1 MSEAQGTFAPET
13 ILELSKSA
21 KRQWELGQVRRIA
34 IGTLAQNGTLQ
45 QCSETEATWQVS
57 IRSIEKEAS
66 FSSALPTQ
74 IVTLIAGDFIE
85 LTVDGEQH
93 GLEPLRPLKFTT
105 NAPVE
110 ASQPTEELL
119 AVYVAADP
127 QNVRPT
133 VRIVELS
140 KKREQHL
147 FDGQLGI
154 LLQGSALLLLG
165 DQQQPVNLR
174 DTVAGSDAQEPRI
187 SGRGVMAVVSFDPA

>member
-1 MSEAQGTFAPET
+1 MSEAQATFAPES

-21 KRQWELGQVRRIA
+21 KKQWELGQARLIA
-34 IGTLAQNGTLQ
+34 AGTLADDGTLQ
-45 QCSETEATWQVS
+45 RSSEADATWQVS

-66 FSSALPTQ
+66 FSPALPAQ
-74 IVTLIAGDFIE
+74 VITLVAGDFVE

-105 NAPVE
+105 DAPVE

-119 AVYVAADP
+119 TVYVAADP
-127 QNVRPT
+127 QKVRPT

-140 KKREQHL
+140 KNREQYL

-154 LLQGSALLLLG
+154 LLQGSAALLLG
-165 DQQQPVNLR
+165 EDQQPVNVR
-174 DTVAGSDAQEPRI
+174 DTVAGSDAREPRI
-187 SGRGVMAVVSFDPA
+187 SGRGVMAVVSFDLV